1 MFKLTNYAA
10 VLITLLFSVY
20 TYQDASG
27 LPGGWDKLA
36 DYGAATLLAAW
47 SVKHAWD
54 TQAAASKRENELQ
67 QRIAESRQ
75 EYTQQILAIETRNLT
90 ELRQLQSETTKAREL
105 LTATLAEVKAAL
117 FAMHDEISQ
126 LRASKTEELLRQLE
140 SLSKKVNG

>member
-1 MFKLTNYAA
+1 M
-10 VLITLLFSVY
+10 
-20 TYQDASG
+20 
-27 LPGGWDKLA
+27 A

-126 LRASKTEELLRQLE
+126 LRASKTEELLRQVE
-140 SLSKKVNG
+140 ALSKKVNS